1 MFSTILSNIPQEDI
15 FLLVT
20 LLIST
25 GLFAGIIAGLFG
37 VGGGVVV
44 VPALYYVFTLAE
56 VDESSRMHLAV
67 GTSLANIIPTSII
80 SALSH
85 ARRKSVDLKL
95 IKVMAYSVLGGVVLG
110 ALVVS
115 SLKGSTLMLIY
126 SSLLFLVS
134 LQFFFWKDSWRIS
147 KEFPKNYLRHIFGSS
162 IGFLSVIIGIGGGS
176 LSIPLLKLYN
186 FEIHRAIGTGAAIG
200 TLIAIPGTIGFILS
214 GIINEVSLPLTL
226 GYVNLLGLIM
236 ITPMTM
242 LAAPFGVRFAHYL
255 HKDILSRI
263 FSIFIFIMA
272 ARLFLEWLN
281 Y

>member
-1 MFSTILSNIPQEDI
+1 M
-15 FLLVT
+15 
-20 LLIST
+20 
-25 GLFAGIIAGLFG
+25 
-37 VGGGVVV
+37 
-44 VPALYYVFTLAE
+44 AL
-56 VDESSRMHLAV
+56 
-67 GTSLANIIPTSII
+67 
-80 SALSH
+80 
-85 ARRKSVDLKL
+85 
-95 IKVMAYSVLGGVVLG
+95 
-110 ALVVS
+110 
-115 SLKGSTLMLIY
+115 
-126 SSLLFLVS
+126 
-134 LQFFFWKDSWRIS
+134 
-147 KEFPKNYLRHIFGSS
+147 
-162 IGFLSVIIGIGGGS
+162 
-176 LSIPLLKLYN
+176 
-186 FEIHRAIGTGAAIG
+186 GAAIG